1 MSDKIEVFENLQTGW
16 IGLWYHPEVGGFS
29 SGTINLS
36 ILKKFKGNV
45 KFYVRKN
52 KLYSKDTNRP
62 NYVFC
67 IKDSN
72 SPTFSELTI
81 EEDEDAK
88 SCYFDEDNG
97 CYYTG
102 DDERLYTYEEVQYAI
117 NRATEDAERGY
128 TDNLVED
135 YL

>member
-1 MSDKIEVFENLQTGW
+1 MSKLDLFEGLQTKW
-16 IGLWYHPEVGGFS
+16 CGLWYHPHNGGFS
-29 SGTINLS
+29 STAFNLS
-36 ILKKFKGNV
+36 ELKKFKGTVKIYVKKN
-45 KFYVRKN
+45 KFYK
-52 KLYSKDTNRP
+52 KDTNRP

-72 SPTFSELTI
+72 SPTFIELEI

-128 TDNLVED
+128 TDNLVGD

>member
-1 MSDKIEVFENLQTGW
+1 MSKLDLFEGLQTKW
-16 IGLWYHPEVGGFS
+16 CGLWYDSHNGGFS
-29 SGTINLS
+29 STAFRLS
-36 ILKKFKGNV
+36 ELKKFKGAVKIYVKKN
-45 KFYVRKN
+45 KFYK
-52 KLYSKDTNRP
+52 KDTNRP

-117 NRATEDAERGY
+117 DRATEDAQRGY
-128 TDNLVED
+128 TDNIVRD

>member
-1 MSDKIEVFENLQTGW
+1 MSKLDLFEDLQTKW
-16 IGLWYHPEVGGFS
+16 CGLWYDPHNGGFS
-29 SGTINLS
+29 STAFRLS
-36 ILKKFKGNV
+36 ELKKFKGAVKIYVKKN
-45 KFYVRKN
+45 KFYK
-52 KLYSKDTNRP
+52 KDTNRP

-72 SPTFSELTI
+72 SPTFIELEI

-102 DDERLYTYEEVQYAI
+102 DDVRLYTYEEVQYAI
-117 NRATEDAERGY
+117 RRSVEDAQNGY